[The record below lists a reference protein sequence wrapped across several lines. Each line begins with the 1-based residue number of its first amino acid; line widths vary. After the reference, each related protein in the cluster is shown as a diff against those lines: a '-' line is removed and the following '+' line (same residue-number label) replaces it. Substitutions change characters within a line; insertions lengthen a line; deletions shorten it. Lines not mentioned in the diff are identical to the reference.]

1 MQITVVDRKGAEHRL
16 EGEAGP
22 GKSLMLLMFHAGLP
36 ISAECGGCC
45 VCATC
50 HIHVDADW
58 LTRLPPRGE
67 EEVAMLDLAIDV
79 RPTSRLSCQV
89 ELSEALDG
97 LRVTLAPES

>member
-1 MQITVVDRKGAEHRL
+1 MQVTVVDRKGVEHRL
-16 EGEAGP
+16 EGQR

-50 HIHVDADW
+50 HVYVDPHW
-58 LTRLPPRGE
+58 MERLPARGE
-67 EEVAMLDLAIDV
+67 EESGMLDLAIEV
-79 RPTSRLSCQV
+79 RATSRLSCQI
-89 ELSEALDG
+89 ELDEALDG

>member
-1 MQITVVDRKGAEHRL
+1 MQVTVVDRKGVEHWL
-16 EGEAGP
+16 KGER

-50 HIHVDADW
+50 HVHVDAAWFD
-58 LTRLPPRGE
+58 RLRARGE
-67 EEVAMLDLAIDV
+67 EESAMLDLATDV
-79 RPTSRLSCQV
+79 RATSRLSCQI
-89 ELSEALDG
+89 ELNEALDG

>member
-1 MQITVVDRKGAEHRL
+1 MQVTVVDRKGVEHRL
-16 EGEAGP
+16 EGQR

-50 HIHVDADW
+50 HVYVDPRW
-58 LTRLPPRGE
+58 MERLPARGE
-67 EEVAMLDLAIDV
+67 EESGMLDLAVEV
-79 RPTSRLSCQV
+79 RTTSRLSCQI
-89 ELSEALDG
+89 ELDEALDG